1 MTNLRILKT
10 KVRSGLSQLP
20 YLSRS
25 LNLVWTSARNWTIA
39 WAILLVV
46 QGLLPVATVY
56 LTQQLVD
63 SLVAALGAG
72 ADWQKILPT
81 LTLVALMGG
90 ILLLTQVLGSLLTWV
105 RTVQS
110 ELVKDYISSLIHEK
124 SIEIDFA
131 FYESP
136 EYYDRLHRVR
146 QDAYFRPVALL
157 ENSGNLLQNSITL
170 MAMAAV
176 LIRFGIWLP
185 FALLV
190 STLPAFY
197 VVLRYSSQNYDWWL
211 RNTADERRSWYYYWL
226 LTEKQYAAEL
236 RLFGL
241 GEHFKSAYQRLRRKL
256 RSERV
261 KLAKD
266 ESFANLGASAIALL
280 ITAVALTWM
289 VWKVFQGRVTLGNL
303 ALFYQAFNQGQ
314 GVMRNLLAN
323 LGQVYSNML
332 FLGNLFE
339 FLELQPQ
346 VVDSPSPRLTPITLK
361 QEIRFHQV
369 TFRYPGS
376 HKAALEHFNLTIPA
390 GKIVAIVGSNGA
402 GKTTLLKLL
411 CRLYDPQHGSIKL
424 DGIDLRD
431 LPIQNLRRF
440 ITILFQQP
448 VDYNTTV
455 AENIAMGDLISSPSL
470 SEISAAAEAAG
481 ANEMIDRLP
490 KGYDT
495 LLGKLFEGG
504 TELSGG
510 EWQRIALAR
519 AFLRQAPLIILDE
532 PTSAMDSWAEADWLE
547 RFRQLV
553 GYSTAII
560 ITHRFAIAKRA
571 DIIHVMADGQIVE
584 SGSHNELL
592 SRGGAYAKSWQR
604 QIQESV

>member
-1 MTNLRILKT
+1 M
-10 KVRSGLSQLP
+10 SQLP

-25 LNLVWTSARNWTIA
+25 LALVWTSAKNWTIA
-39 WAILLVV
+39 GAILLVV

-176 LIRFGIWLP
+176 LTRFGIWLP

-211 RNTADERRSWYYYWL
+211 RNTADERRTWYYYWL
-226 LTEKQYAAEL
+226 LTEMQYAAEL

-241 GEHFKSAYQRLRRKL
+241 GEHFKFAYQRLRRKL

-289 VWKVFQGRVTLGNL
+289 VWKVFQGRVSLGNL

-314 GVMRNLLAN
+314 GVMRNLLGN

-361 QEIRFHQV
+361 QEIHFHQV

-376 HKAALEHFNLTIPA
+376 HKDALENFNLTIPA

-470 SEISAAAEAAG
+470 SEITAAAEAAG
-481 ANEMIDRLP
+481 ADEIIDRLP
-490 KGYDT
+490 KGYHT

-553 GYSTAII
+553 GSSTAII
-560 ITHRFAIAKRA
+560 ITHRFTIAKRA
-571 DIIHVMADGQIVE
+571 DIIHVMADGEIVE
-584 SGSHNELL
+584 SGSHDELL
-592 SRGGAYAKSWQR
+592 SRGGAYAKSWKR
-604 QIQESV
+604 QIQESE

>member
-10 KVRSGLSQLP
+10 KLRSGLSQLP

-25 LNLVWTSARNWTIA
+25 LTLVWRSARNWTIA

-226 LTEKQYAAEL
+226 LTEMQYAAEL

-266 ESFANLGASAIALL
+266 ESLANLGASAIALL

-314 GVMRNLLAN
+314 SVMRNLLGN

-346 VVDSPSPRLTPITLK
+346 VVDTPSPRLTPITLK
-361 QEIRFHQV
+361 QEIHFHQV

-376 HKAALEHFNLTIPA
+376 HKAALENFNLTIPA

-455 AENIAMGDLISSPSL
+455 AENIAMGNLISSPSL
-470 SEISAAAEAAG
+470 SEITAAAEAAG

-553 GYSTAII
+553 GSSTAII

-604 QIQESV
+604 QIQESE

>member
-1 MTNLRILKT
+1 
-10 KVRSGLSQLP
+10 
-20 YLSRS
+20 
-25 LNLVWTSARNWTIA
+25 
-39 WAILLVV
+39 V

-124 SIEIDFA
+124 SIEIDFC

-226 LTEKQYAAEL
+226 LTEMQYAAEL

-266 ESFANLGASAIALL
+266 ESLANLSASAIALL

-314 GVMRNLLAN
+314 GVMRNLLGN

-346 VVDSPSPRLTPITLK
+346 VVDTPSPRLTPITLK
-361 QEIRFHQV
+361 QEIHFHQV

-376 HKAALEHFNLTIPA
+376 HKAALENFNLTIPA

-424 DGIDLRD
+424 DGIDLRE

-470 SEISAAAEAAG
+470 SEITAAAEAAG
-481 ANEMIDRLP
+481 ADEMIDRLP

-553 GYSTAII
+553 GSSTAII

-571 DIIHVMADGQIVE
+571 DIIHVMADGEIVE

-604 QIQESV
+604 QIQESE

>member
-10 KVRSGLSQLP
+10 KLRSGLSQLP

-25 LNLVWTSARNWTIA
+25 LTLVWRSARNWTIA

-124 SIEIDFA
+124 SIEIDFC

-226 LTEKQYAAEL
+226 LTEMQYAAEL

-266 ESFANLGASAIALL
+266 ESLANLSASAIALL

-314 GVMRNLLAN
+314 GVMRNLLGN

-346 VVDSPSPRLTPITLK
+346 VVDTPSPRLTPITLK
-361 QEIRFHQV
+361 QEIHFHQV

-376 HKAALEHFNLTIPA
+376 HKAALENFNLTIPA

-424 DGIDLRD
+424 DGIDLRE

-470 SEISAAAEAAG
+470 SEITAAAEAAG
-481 ANEMIDRLP
+481 ADEMIDRLP

-553 GYSTAII
+553 GSSTAII

-571 DIIHVMADGQIVE
+571 DIIHVMADGEIVE

-604 QIQESV
+604 QIQESE

>member
-1 MTNLRILKT
+1 M
-10 KVRSGLSQLP
+10 SQLP

>member
-10 KVRSGLSQLP
+10 KLRSGLSQLP

-25 LNLVWTSARNWTIA
+25 LTLVWRSARNWTIA

-124 SIEIDFA
+124 SIEIDFC

-226 LTEKQYAAEL
+226 LTEIQYAAEL

-266 ESFANLGASAIALL
+266 ESLANLSASAIALL

-314 GVMRNLLAN
+314 GVMRNLLGN

-361 QEIRFHQV
+361 QEIHFDRV

-376 HKAALEHFNLTIPA
+376 HKAALENFNLTIPA

-470 SEISAAAEAAG
+470 SEIAAAAEAAG
-481 ANEMIDRLP
+481 ADEMIDRLP

-553 GYSTAII
+553 GSSTAII

-571 DIIHVMADGQIVE
+571 DIIHVMADGEIVE

-604 QIQESV
+604 QIQESE